1 MIPCTNCKYCMPCP
15 HGVNI
20 PECFEEFNKGNM
32 YDAKEQAMQ
41 HYMMLCGGF
50 FDNQPHF
57 ASVCKECG
65 ECEEKCPQGLPIREH
80 LKKVAEYF
88 GK

>member
-1 MIPCTNCKYCMPCP
+1 MYEN
-15 HGVNI
+15 G
-20 PECFEEFNKGNM
+20 EETGQQYSLF
-32 YDAKEQAMQ
+32 
-41 HYMMLCGGF
+41 LGGF
-50 FDNQPHF
+50 FDGIPHY

-65 ECEEKCPQGLPIREH
+65 ECEEKCPQNLPIREN